1 MCSIQTHCLINIC
14 MDTLEGSINSS
25 NLGETKYDWENR
37 HNTEF
42 DLSCGNIKTWIYLV
56 IHLKSNAFFLGQTI
70 NSRKEKRH
78 NDEDYTKLFGY
89 WNTVGEKHITLWF
102 GISQEGPNCDKQVHK
117 PLRKFLNC
125 RTNPGSGSNEC
136 FILENYSLDQII
148 QTCNNLICQVHNKV
162 FFEKTKELKLM
173 HFQKEFCIK
182 IKSAFEKYNKFL
194 LNSKCRSGKNIMT
207 YTHIVESNYKLSVV
221 CCRLSSPNEGWVND
235 AKYFPSIKIID
246 FKNDNWEEE
255 LTFWMKQDDVNIVLL
270 GTVQTIINRID
281 TLCNYK
287 VDLIVLDEAHVGGK
301 AEQFITVY
309 DKLNSANNNESKLI
323 ELTGTADK
331 LFSDFDT
338 ENSFVYSYWQEQLDV
353 RKGLFEKPRPK
364 MSVYFAKYD
373 CEEYKKIFGNDPD
386 AMGNIFTLKERKG
399 KDSEF
404 LYPSLPSL
412 YAIKFYGPGKSS
424 LSPKNRLFQGNY
436 HMMAMKGV
444 GECHAFKKIVDRY
457 IPTLVVTGETDEDQE
472 SINKF
477 CAREAQALILTCSA
491 NVLGMTCEYIDTVI
505 NCRGGESKEFWQ
517 QFSFRGGSGEHNWCV
532 IDFDQKRALRVLYG
546 SFCKACDTEP
556 ELVKYEM
563 SDLVNAIDWL
573 EGFIPLDQKRVEEI
587 LCSSY
592 DDINFNLSNI
602 ASGLDISGINF
613 FNFTLES
620 DLTNVISED
629 QLNTNNNDA
638 NNKGCVAAKKIDKQ
652 KFKDCESQKIK
663 TVKALFE
670 SIPLVMSYMID
681 MGIKCPTI
689 NSIIESQ
696 QYKDLMHDPYKIFEQ
711 VLDKNPKV
719 KSSINEQLSFKY
731 IKIKEELKI
740 SKSKTYGKYAVS
752 SQTQKSIPLKL
763 FDSMVDGCKDFTKTY
778 MFGDPSGSHTS
789 RLLER
794 GVDSQNLTVWE
805 SCDSHRNRVKYIDN
819 NVKVVG
825 SHPNMKFTAILANPP
840 YKDDSKAKNN
850 KLWHKIVNQ
859 HLPLLAPGGDMCE
872 VTPASVLSIT
882 GEGKKFLKLFSTLY
896 NLVEIDY
903 TADQYFTES
912 VSICSWHLVNEP
924 YQGKTK
930 VITKEGEF
938 EWDLRNGVPVFGDD
952 VLKQDILLKIANSNH
967 RHIPLKIGQEIAT
980 KDYVPDGKYEIYH
993 SSKKIKLTN
1002 VVPTT
1007 GDMLKLIVPFSS
1019 TYKNG
1024 GIFISNGYVG
1034 MLNCWCPIASE
1045 EEGNRISKIFDIKI
1059 IQFYIDNYKKSAG
1072 FAAAI
1077 KNGEVPDIKDYNN
1090 LSEQFG
1096 FTEEEVKYLN
1106 RINVL

>member
-1 MCSIQTHCLINIC
+1 
-14 MDTLEGSINSS
+14 MDTLRGATNSF
-25 NLGETKYDWENR
+25 NVGETHFSWEERHRGNDYAKAKQVLTQLHSNYDRCSWWTDVSTRTDKDHHHDSIIHAWLLTLLGIKKIGQE
-37 HNTEF
+37 TFEF
-42 DLSCGNIKTWIYLV
+42 DPNLYTLEIIAQMIYE
-56 IHLKSNAFFLGQTI
+56 KFFSG
-70 NSRKEKRH
+70 K
-78 NDEDYTKLFGY
+78 DEECEVFEPRPYQD
-89 WNTVGEKHITLWF
+89 
-102 GISQEGPNCDKQVHK
+102 
-117 PLRKFLNC
+117 KFLKKIS
-125 RTNPGSGSNEC
+125 TAWEQKQY
-136 FILENYSLDQII
+136 LE
-148 QTCNNLICQVHNKV
+148 
-162 FFEKTKELKLM
+162 
-173 HFQKEFCIK
+173 
-182 IKSAFEKYNKFL
+182 FL
-194 LNSKCRSGKNIMT
+194 LFAKCRSGKSAMVLK
-207 YTHIVESNYKLSVV
+207 HIVDSNYKLSIV
-221 CCRLSSPNEGWVND
+221 CSRQKSPEASWVEDSKRFFCKIKYISINET
-235 AKYFPSIKIID
+235 
-246 FKNDNWEEE
+246 NWENQIE
-255 LTFWMKQDDVNIVLL
+255 FWKTRNVNIVLW
-270 GTVQTIINRID
+270 GTVQSLIKRLDKIG
-281 TLCNYK
+281 K
-287 VDLIVLDEAHVGGK
+287 VNFIAFDEAHLGATAK
-301 AEQFITVY
+301 QFIQVRDHFNTRTCY
-309 DKLNSANNNESKLI
+309 IS
-323 ELTGTADK
+323 GTAHK
-331 LFSDFDT
+331 LCWMFPEEDQK
-338 ENSFVYSYWQEQLDV
+338 FVYTYFDEQLDV
-353 RKGLFEKPRPK
+353 QHGVFKRPN
-364 MSVYFAKYD
+364 MNVAFAKYKTAA
-373 CEEYKKIFGNDPD
+373 YQQLFGDDPD
-386 AMGNIFTLKERKG
+386 AMKNIFTMEGDKFLHEMLVGEFVNNYFSPQRELRIGDRLLKG
-399 KDSEF
+399 KY
-404 LYPSLPSL
+404 L
-412 YAIKFYGPGKSS
+412 
-424 LSPKNRLFQGNY
+424 
-436 HMMAMKGV
+436 MMAMPSVKA
-444 GECHAFKKIVDRY
+444 CHAFQKLVNCY
-457 IPTLVVTGETDEDQE
+457 YPALVVTSDTTNGPDD
-472 SINKF
+472 INRFLK
-477 CAREAQALILTCSA
+477 EHSKALILTQSA
-491 NVLGMTCEYIDTVI
+491 NVLGLTAKKIDTVI
-505 NCRGGESKEFWQ
+505 NCRGGDSLEFWIQ
-517 QFSFRGGSGEHNWCV
+517 LAFRGGSGDHNWWV
-532 IDFDQKRALRVLYG
+532 IDFDPQRCLRSIHHAFQL
-546 SFCKACDTEP
+546 ACDNNP
-556 ELVKYEM
+556 YLSKYSVVDFVNIHEWNDGFKMLSKEM
-563 SDLVNAIDWL
+563 FEDVLADDVEGSILTITSILQYLDLSNVSD
-573 EGFIPLDQKRVEEI
+573 
-587 LCSSY
+587 
-592 DDINFNLSNI
+592 FNLN
-602 ASGLDISGINF
+602 LK
-613 FNFTLES
+613 S
-620 DLTNVISED
+620 DLTTVIKES
-629 QLNTNNNDA
+629 QLNVNGA
-638 NNKGCVAAKKIDKQ
+638 NSKSCVILKTEREKKIDDLDTLKKKQ
-652 KFKDCESQKIK
+652 TI
-663 TVKALFE
+663 KALLE
-670 SIPLVMSYMID
+670 SIPLIICYIIRNKQNVHSINDVIGSQVYPFVSGDYECILSDVISKNHRRIEHLTRRIGVVSNRIQTSMRNSVSN
-681 MGIKCPTI
+681 TI
-689 NSIIESQ
+689 NEFS
-696 QYKDLMHDPYKIFEQ
+696 
-711 VLDKNPKV
+711 
-719 KSSINEQLSFKY
+719 
-731 IKIKEELKI
+731 
-740 SKSKTYGKYAVS
+740 VS

-1045 EEGNRISKIFDIKI
+1045 EEGNRLSKIFDIKI

-1090 LSEQFG
+1090 LPEQFG